1 MTSAQERL
9 DRLRGLLRDPSTWIN
24 LPSEWVERLLLRGTI
39 AFLEAEDE
47 PEADEVLGLAVRIC
61 PDEEMRALALKALVA
76 RAMRQE
82 YESSRTILFSL
93 AVDEANLDAV
103 ALIQA
108 YGLRCSQPRL
118 QALFSFLYEDVE
130 AYHQHDSTGV
140 HVTEAYLEA
149 QDLAL
154 RTRLLE
160 AARRQGWEEW
170 IEIVRVLEA
179 PTAERL
185 EMLVERYA
193 RFTHLR
199 ERQLILHFLDQLAQQ
214 GNEIAQ
220 EALCTLYL
228 KYEDEQVL
236 QILRQRGYLPR
247 DAAQRALFFFLTQ
260 QWERYEGLDLDQR
273 LLAMA
278 YERAT
283 PLVRRRLLNLS
294 RYTGRVGWLSVVQR
308 GQTVRGIRDLSDAD
322 WQGLVAHLA
331 RAERWSDLWRIAQVA
346 PPYWGVHI
354 LHVLKERSWQPAV
367 SEEQGAFSLL
377 VELAEACR
385 LNPPQMQRVAVYRP
399 PVASELMSF
408 AVNREGTWMAG
419 GTADATLWVWE
430 LETSSWPARRM
441 GGSLGQPRV
450 LTFSPE
456 GDYLVGGFNDHAI
469 RIFRLSDG
477 ALVKTLT
484 GHAGLIRALVM
495 HPAGRVLFSA
505 GFDGT
510 IRVWRFPFGPQLRL
524 MIAPDG
530 EELFGL
536 GVSDDGE
543 RLISAG
549 SAGVIRVW
557 RWADGALITE
567 LPDQGETLLALAVSS
582 GQLGASYSRDGWL
595 RAWNIVNGRRL
606 WEVACEGT
614 RLSHLCFHPEEQLL
628 FSTDLEGAIAAWNI
642 FSGKIVS
649 RLTEPA
655 SPGVGLWIH
664 PQGHRLFSA
673 HASGEINVWDLEML
687 LLARSVPR
695 FPAALQIP
703 FLEQKWT
710 KSTTESPGLKVWL
723 RYLLE
728 LYRWL
733 ARFDV
738 EIVEPV
744 VLEVGEFDIQ
754 L

>member
-1 MTSAQERL
+1 MTS
-9 DRLRGLLRDPSTWIN
+9 LREQLQSLFSEPSTWAS
-24 LPSEWVERLLLRGTI
+24 LPPEWVERLLLQGAV
-39 AFLEAEDE
+39 AFLEAEDG
-47 PEADEVLGLAVRIC
+47 PEADEMLELAVRTC
-61 PDEEMRALALKALVA
+61 PIEDVRTLALKALIA
-76 RAMRQE
+76 RATQQGR
-82 YESSRTILFSL
+82 ESSRAVLFEL
-93 AVDEANLDAV
+93 AVEEDNSGAV
-103 ALIQA
+103 TLIREHA
-108 YGLRCSQPRL
+108 LRCSQPRL
-118 QALFSFLYEDVE
+118 QALFSFLYEDAE
-130 AYHQHDSTGV
+130 AYYQHDPSGV
-140 HVTEAYLEA
+140 HVTATYLESR
-149 QDLAL
+149 DAL
-154 RTRLLE
+154 LRARLLN
-160 AARRQGWEEW
+160 AAQRQGWGEW
-170 IEIVRVLEA
+170 IEIVRILEA
-179 PTAERL
+179 PTEEGMEA
-185 EMLVERYA
+185 LVERYA
-193 RFTHLR
+193 RFTRIR
-199 ERQLILHFLDQLAQQ
+199 ERQLILHFLDQLALQ

-220 EALCTLYL
+220 EALCALYL
-228 KYEDEQVL
+228 KYEDGQVL

-247 DAAQRALFFFLTQ
+247 EAAQRALFFFLTQ
-260 QWERYEGLDLDQR
+260 QWERYEALDLDQR

-278 YERAT
+278 YEQAA

-308 GQTVRGIRDLSDAD
+308 GHTVRGIRDLSDAD
-322 WQGLVAHLA
+322 WQSLVAHLA
-331 RAERWSDLWRIAQVA
+331 QAERWSDLWKIAQVA
-346 PPYWGVHI
+346 PPYWGVQI
-354 LHVLKERSWQPAV
+354 LHVLKEKDWRPAV
-367 SEEQGAFSLL
+367 SEEQGAFNALL
-377 VELAEACR
+377 ELAEACR

-419 GTADATLWVWE
+419 GTLDATLWIWDLVE
-430 LETSSWPARRM
+430 SSWPARRV
-441 GGSLGQPRV
+441 GGALGQPRV

-456 GDYLVGGFNDHAI
+456 SDYLVGGFNDHVI
-469 RIFRLSDG
+469 RVFRLSDG

-484 GHAGLIRALVM
+484 GHTGLIRALVM

-524 MIAPDG
+524 ITTPDG

-536 GVSDDGE
+536 GISEDGE
-543 RLISAG
+543 RLVSAG

-557 RWADGALITE
+557 RWTDGALITE

-595 RAWNIVNGRRL
+595 RAWNIVNGRRF

-642 FSGKIVS
+642 FSGKVVS

-703 FLEQKWT
+703 YLEQKWM
-710 KSTTESPGLKVWL
+710 KSTTESQGLKVWL

-738 EIVEPV
+738 EVAEPV